1 MVSPM
6 SQAPFANPTD
16 AYKGRNVMRRNFLL
30 GCAALLVFASAGFG
44 AAQNQSSITGTVTA
58 SQLASTGMT
67 SVGTWEKKLNC
78 HGEADCARVLVRA
91 GGKYVLVTS
100 RGTYQ
105 LNNQVQAAQF
115 AGQAVTVAGNFSNQ
129 KKTVDVADMQLYKSS
144 TTSAGVQ

>member
-1 MVSPM
+1 M

-78 HGEADCARVLVRA
+78 HGEADCARVLVDTRIVRDLA
-91 GGKYVLVTS
+91 PP
-100 RGTYQ
+100 GTGLSFLYP
-105 LNNQVQAAQF
+105 LI
-115 AGQAVTVAGNFSNQ
+115 
-129 KKTVDVADMQLYKSS
+129 KKKMS
-144 TTSAGVQ
+144 